1 MPAFGTQ
8 MFGSGGAA
16 YEIEKS
22 CRFNDNDSP
31 KLVRTPGTA
40 SSATDRRKVTH
51 SFWVKRGNLGLS
63 SYLYSSEGYNISPL
77 DYYYLGFHTDDK
89 LRLIFDVDD
98 SNFWYQTTAVYRDIA
113 AWYHI
118 CCIIDTTQATNTN
131 RVKLYVNGVLQAIT
145 TGGAG
150 GHVSQNWSTYVMDG
164 TDDAVGQFSYN
175 NFQYPSPFD
184 GYMAEAI
191 LTIGQNNTI
200 DEFGETDDDYG
211 HWKPKKYAGSFGSN
225 GFYFKFDNSGA
236 LGTDSSPNGNNWTST
251 NLAATDQMTDT
262 PTNNVATWNNL
273 FFRVTGATA
282 GDKLVHSEGNT
293 KVEASNNRV
302 GHTCS
307 TMMSSGKHYAEFAT
321 AGGSSITGPGV
332 VRADWFAGYGQSY
345 AHNYGGSY
353 YGSTGDRAYNSTS
366 DSQTAPGSN
375 RIGIEVDFGGNEV
388 TYFIV
393 QSNGTRTQQGAT
405 LTSSNGINFAGQY
418 GGYHNTAYGMFTGT
432 CHDTSSRTVE
442 AFFAES
448 DWWGTPNAD
457 YVALSAPNLPAP
469 VKPKEHFNTV
479 LYTGNGGAHSV
490 TGVGFEPSLVWIKER
505 TTSGRWHQL
514 YDKVRGVN
522 KSLAINDTNQQETRS
537 GHFNS
542 FDSDG
547 WTMNTSDQNV
557 NANGTNYSSWNW
569 NM

>member
-1 MPAFGTQ
+1 
-8 MFGSGGAA
+8 
-16 YEIEKS
+16 
-22 CRFNDNDSP
+22 
-31 KLVRTPGTA
+31 
-40 SSATDRRKVTH
+40 
-51 SFWVKRGNLGLS
+51 
-63 SYLYSSEGYNISPL
+63 
-77 DYYYLGFHTDDK
+77 
-89 LRLIFDVDD
+89 
-98 SNFWYQTTAVYRDIA
+98 
-113 AWYHI
+113 
-118 CCIIDTTQATNTN
+118 
-131 RVKLYVNGVLQAIT
+131 
-145 TGGAG
+145 
-150 GHVSQNWSTYVMDG
+150 
-164 TDDAVGQFSYN
+164 
-175 NFQYPSPFD
+175 
-184 GYMAEAI
+184 
-191 LTIGQNNTI
+191 
-200 DEFGETDDDYG
+200 
-211 HWKPKKYAGSFGSN
+211 
-225 GFYFKFDNSGA
+225 
-236 LGTDSSPNGNNWTST
+236 
-251 NLAATDQMTDT
+251 
-262 PTNNVATWNNL
+262 
-273 FFRVTGATA
+273 
-282 GDKLVHSEGNT
+282 
-293 KVEASNNRV
+293 
-302 GHTCS
+302 
-307 TMMSSGKHYAEFAT
+307 MMSSGKHYAEFAT

-332 VRADWFAGYGQSY
+332 VRADWFGGYGQSY

-418 GGYHNTAYGMFTGT
+418 GGYHNTAYGIFTGT

-557 NANGTNYSSWNW
+557 NANGTNYSSWHW
-569 NM
+569 NMGSSSSTNNDGTAASTVMVNSDASMSIVQYEGTGSTQTLGHGLGKKPSLILIKNFDTTIEWVAYTVVFGVNNYWRPNENAGKYTASSGTDFWPGLVTTNVFGVGNHSGNNQNNHTYIAYCFAEIEGYSIVGEYMGKAQTEGPFIHCGFRPGWIWVKGLTGAGASHGSAIWDTARNPYNVSQATFEPNNANREVTDAEYSCDILSNGFKLRYASNITNGVGDYLFIAFAECPMKYANAR